1 MIALGSAASDRA
13 WEAQVDRDLERHDQA
28 QCGVCERTYP
38 TDLMT
43 WCDCMGGWVCDDCWD
58 YYHGGDAA

>member
-1 MIALGSAASDRA
+1 MIALGSAAADRA
-13 WEAQVDRDLERHDQA
+13 WEAQVDRDLERHDQDR
-28 QCGVCERTYP
+28 CGACWNAYP

-43 WCDCMGGWVCDDCWD
+43 WCDRLGDWECDDCWD